1 MGGPAGRLA
10 GPDVSC
16 GSEQAQEESKP
27 METEENSQLALHIW
41 CIVTFGCIWTSFF
54 ASLNIVK
61 SDAQDDGKPKESYD
75 SFSFLQGMLR
85 N

>member
-1 MGGPAGRLA
+1 M
-10 GPDVSC
+10 VYC
-16 GSEQAQEESKP
+16 
-27 METEENSQLALHIW
+27 HIW
-41 CIVTFGCIWTSFF
+41 MHLDIFF

-75 SFSFLQGMLR
+75 SFSFLQEMLR